1 VLTALSALFYN
12 DRCVGLARTIYIQF
26 IYGIFGRE
34 SPNIRSYTV
43 CIYTVLFNN
52 DRCVPGAVSLCN
64 QCSEFVYLCSE
75 FVYLCSEFLY
85 LCSEFVYQ
93 CSEFVYQCSEFCVP
107 VQ

>member
-1 VLTALSALFYN
+1 MVLTALSALFY
-12 DRCVGLARTIYIQF
+12 
-26 IYGIFGRE
+26 
-34 SPNIRSYTV
+34 
-43 CIYTVLFNN
+43 N

-93 CSEFVYQCSEFCVP
+93 CSEFCVP